1 MNTLRILGRIVINSV
16 ERLGRAAMFLY
27 EVMLGSWELVRRF
40 YLVVQQV
47 YAVGVLTLLIILVSG
62 LFVGMVLGLQG
73 YNTLVKFGS
82 ANSLGLLVALSLVRE
97 LGPVVTALLFA
108 GRAGSALTAEIG
120 LMKAT
125 EQLAG
130 MEMMAVNP
138 ITRVIAPRFLG
149 GVLALPLLTALFSA
163 IGVMGGHLVGVG
175 LLGVDAGAFWSQ
187 MQNGVDFHDDI
198 MNGVI
203 KSVVFGVVVS
213 WIAVFEG
220 YDAVPTSEGVASAT
234 NRTVVY
240 SSLAV
245 LGLDFILTALTWE
258 RSDMINRKSLELWVG
273 LFVAA
278 GILALAMLAFKV
290 GNLTSADVMN
300 GYKVT
305 GRFDN
310 VGGLKVKAAVTMAGV
325 RIGRVSAIAFDNKK
339 YQALVTM
346 DIDGRYQNIPKDS
359 SASILTSGLL
369 GDQYVGIEPGG
380 DETWLQNGDNFLR
393 TQSALVLEKLV
404 GQVIFNKA
412 GESAPVK

>member
-1 MNTLRILGRIVINSV
+1 
-16 ERLGRAAMFLY
+16 
-27 EVMLGSWELVRRF
+27 
-40 YLVVQQV
+40 
-47 YAVGVLTLLIILVSG
+47 
-62 LFVGMVLGLQG
+62 
-73 YNTLVKFGS
+73 
-82 ANSLGLLVALSLVRE
+82 
-97 LGPVVTALLFA
+97 
-108 GRAGSALTAEIG
+108 
-120 LMKAT
+120 
-125 EQLAG
+125 
-130 MEMMAVNP
+130 
-138 ITRVIAPRFLG
+138 
-149 GVLALPLLTALFSA
+149 
-163 IGVMGGHLVGVG
+163 
-175 LLGVDAGAFWSQ
+175 
-187 MQNGVDFHDDI
+187 
-198 MNGVI
+198 
-203 KSVVFGVVVS
+203 
-213 WIAVFEG
+213 
-220 YDAVPTSEGVASAT
+220 
-234 NRTVVY
+234 
-240 SSLAV
+240 
-245 LGLDFILTALTWE
+245 
-258 RSDMINRKSLELWVG
+258 MINRKSLELWVG

-380 DETWLQNGDNFLR
+380 DETSLQSGDSFLR

-412 GESAPVK
+412 GESAPAK